1 MGVTVSWPRR
11 LVVAASVLVLLWCTA
26 WPAAAHAALVSST
39 PAQESVT
46 ATAPARVVVKFSERV
61 SLSPSALR
69 VLRPD
74 GRRVDDGRPTAV
86 GGTAY
91 AVRLQGQLPRGT
103 YTVAFHVVSADSHPV
118 SGAFTFSV
126 GAPSP
131 RAAGLEASSAD
142 GDTAV
147 AGLYGVARFVA
158 YAGLVLLLGS
168 TSLALVCRPA
178 GGERTLVRRLVGA
191 GWLTVVAGTAALLVL
206 RGSYT
211 GSGSWRE
218 VADLSESRQVLR
230 TRFGALLGVRLL
242 ILAALAGFW
251 RVRRV
256 SGVNRGPSGWPLLGA
271 VAGGLA
277 VTWAAAEHSSAGI
290 QVGLAIPVD
299 MLHLVAACIWLG
311 GLSVLAVLLWRTPA
325 AVGQAAVDRFSR
337 LALGCVCTLVVTG
350 TYQAWRQVGS
360 LSALDTGYGRLLL
373 LKLGLM
379 AGMLGIAFFS
389 RRFTHRLN
397 DPTSPAARP
406 APASMALAGG
416 PHSPSSGITGTGV
429 KAQPGPGPDQS
440 GEGSRRR
447 LRRSVAAEA
456 CVGLSVLAVTAFLTT
471 TEPARTEQAAASAQ
485 VTAALPVSVQLPFD
499 TQGARGRGTV
509 SVVLDPGRVGG
520 NAVHVSVMSPG
531 GNMLD
536 VAEIQLALTL
546 ASRQIGPLRVPLQH
560 AATGHWTVSGFQ
572 LPAAG
577 TWNMVVTVRTSAVD
591 QVTVRKDVR
600 IG

>member
-1 MGVTVSWPRR
+1 MAVTVSWPRR
-11 LVVAASVLVLLWCTA
+11 LVVAASALVWLWCTA
-26 WPAAAHAALVSST
+26 WPAAAHAAVVSST
-39 PAQESVT
+39 PAQGSVT

-69 VLRPD
+69 VLQPD

-91 AVRLQGQLPRGT
+91 AVRLQGRLPHGT

-126 GAPSP
+126 GAPSL
-131 RAAGLEASSAD
+131 RAAGLEAPSAG

-168 TSLALVCRPA
+168 TGLALVCRPA
-178 GGERTLVRRLVGA
+178 GDEWTVVRRLVAA
-191 GWLTVVAGTAALLVL
+191 GWLTVVTGTLALLVL

-218 VADLSESRQVLR
+218 VADLSESWQVLR

-242 ILAALAGFW
+242 MLAVLAGVG
-251 RVRRV
+251 RARRV
-256 SGVNRGPSGWPLLGA
+256 STGSGSWGWPVWA
-271 VAGGLA
+271 AAAGGLS
-277 VTWAAAEHSSAGI
+277 VTWAAAEHASAGI
-290 QVGLAIPVD
+290 QVGLAIPAD
-299 MLHLVAACIWLG
+299 MLHLVAACLWLG

-325 AVGQAAVDRFSR
+325 AVEPSAAARFSR
-337 LALGCVCTLVVTG
+337 LALGCVCALVVTG

-360 LSALDTGYGRLLL
+360 LSALDTRYGRLLL
-373 LKLGLM
+373 LKLGLI
-379 AGMLGIAFFS
+379 AALLGIAFFS
-389 RRFTHRLN
+389 RRFTRRLN
-397 DPTSPAARP
+397 DPASSAARP
-406 APASMALAGG
+406 APASMALAAG
-416 PHSPSSGITGTGV
+416 PHSPSSGVT
-429 KAQPGPGPDQS
+429 GPGAQAHS
-440 GEGSRRR
+440 GPVPNRSGGGRWRG

-456 CVGLSVLAVTAFLTT
+456 CIGLSVLAVTTFLTT
-471 TEPARTEQAAASAQ
+471 TEPARTEQVAASAQ
-485 VTAALPVSVQLPFD
+485 MTAALPVSVQLPFD
-499 TQGARGRGTV
+499 TQGTHGRGTV
-509 SVVLDPGRVGG
+509 SVVLEPGRVGG
-520 NAVHVSVMSPG
+520 NAVHVSVTGPG
-531 GNMLD
+531 GDMLD

-560 AATGHWTVSGFQ
+560 AAPGHWTVSGFQ
-572 LPAAG
+572 VPAAG
-577 TWNMVVTVRTSAVD
+577 TWNMAVTVRTSAID